1 MSEQVRAKV
10 APAPGIKRKRHR
22 WTRDDTELGLLGLPT
37 FIWYVLFSYLPMF
50 GLIIAFKKYQIFPRQ
65 SFLANLF
72 MSDWVGFDN
81 FKFCCATPCC
91 TIWCSLY

>member
-37 FIWYVLFSYLPMF
+37 FIWYVLFSYLHHC
-50 GLIIAFKKYQIFPRQ
+50 LQEI
-65 SFLANLF
+65 
-72 MSDWVGFDN
+72 SDLPAAVLSGQ
-81 FKFCCATPCC
+81 PVHERLGG
-91 TIWCSLY
+91 I